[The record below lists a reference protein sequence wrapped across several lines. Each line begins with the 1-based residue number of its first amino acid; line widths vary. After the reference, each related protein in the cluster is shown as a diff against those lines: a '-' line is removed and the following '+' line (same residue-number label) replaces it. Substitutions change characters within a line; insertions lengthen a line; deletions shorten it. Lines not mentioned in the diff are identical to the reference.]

1 MGISY
6 VPSLAIS
13 DLHSPEYKESKQN
26 GSNSQ

>member
-6 VPSLAIS
+6 VPTLAIS
-13 DLHSPEYKESKQN
+13 DLPLPEYKESKQN